1 MLACLYYGITEN
13 KKTIPGGL
21 QTMRK
26 INAKFNTA
34 FISEAGSL
42 LQNKDYFAFVE
53 MDDFACYVIAD
64 GIEDDIELES
74 AKIAVASIIRQF
86 SEKPAIGQR
95 SIKNWLKTANKEL
108 LALSRTKRLKAS
120 VTVVVTDYVSMV
132 YGMAGN
138 TRLMLFREGTLIHQ
152 TSDHSLSNNLMERGV
167 ISKDKVASHLER
179 HNLYCYL
186 GQPYDFKPETSS
198 RIKLVEGDIITLFT
212 RGIWE
217 NVDDGEITDAVSDAR
232 EPQEV
237 LNNVEDLLL
246 SKQPANL
253 DNYTLASIFIDKL
266 YQDPGRRKILIKRIL
281 AVAIP
286 VLLIIIGLLIFSH
299 ITQAQRQEQVDIMSG
314 HLKQAQMLSEQDNF
328 VKAVDEYKEALD
340 IAQRLKLK
348 NEQRQVESYYKTSTI
363 IVDADT
369 AMHQKEF
376 TKAMEKYNDAM
387 ASSYLSDN
395 LGADYI
401 SKQQHALIDYMRVSE
416 LIQSGDES
424 LEKKDLIKARIAYTE
439 AKVLATR
446 IYFEEG
452 RKEAAEK
459 LAKLNDQM
467 KEDGNQAKE
476 KEAAVYVQQGDAMA
490 RKGDFEG
497 AVSMLSIA
505 SGMYDQVGKTDKSTA
520 IQQKIDSIEDKM
532 TAGEKAALNE
542 KIAQQAEQYEAEG
555 DQALANGDYSNAQDQ
570 YSYARTLYKQSGN
583 KDSALLVQSKIANLN
598 SKQQDASKSD
608 LQSRAHDMEKDGD
621 LKVAQNQFDD
631 ARISYADAL
640 ATYSA
645 GGLSNNVT
653 TVQSKIDL
661 LDQKNT
667 AYEAQKSKAAAYVA
681 DADAK
686 TQAGDFKNA
695 KYLYLLAHDIYDTL
709 HLKEEKKQVNE
720 KIKAL
725 NRLSK

>member
-1 MLACLYYGITEN
+1 
-13 KKTIPGGL
+13 
-21 QTMRK
+21 MRK

-86 SEKPAIGQR
+86 SEKPTIGQR

-120 VTVVVTDYVSMV
+120 LTVVVTDYVSMV

-152 TSDHSLSNNLMERGV
+152 TSDHSLSNNLMERGE

-348 NEQRQVESYYKTSTI
+348 NEQRQLESYYKTATV

-424 LEKKDLIKARIAYTE
+424 MEKKDLIKARIAYTE

-459 LAKLNDQM
+459 LTKLNEQM

-476 KEAAVYVQQGDAMA
+476 KEAAVYVQQADAMA

-505 SGMYDQVGKTDKSTA
+505 SGMYDQVGKSDKS
-520 IQQKIDSIEDKM
+520 I
-532 TAGEKAALNE
+532 AL
-542 KIAQQAEQYEAEG
+542 Q
-555 DQALANGDYSNAQDQ
+555 
-570 YSYARTLYKQSGN
+570 
-583 KDSALLVQSKIANLN
+583 
-598 SKQQDASKSD
+598 
-608 LQSRAHDMEKDGD
+608 
-621 LKVAQNQFDD
+621 
-631 ARISYADAL
+631 
-640 ATYSA
+640 
-645 GGLSNNVT
+645 
-653 TVQSKIDL
+653 
-661 LDQKNT
+661 
-667 AYEAQKSKAAAYVA
+667 
-681 DADAK
+681 
-686 TQAGDFKNA
+686 
-695 KYLYLLAHDIYDTL
+695 
-709 HLKEEKKQVNE
+709 
-720 KIKAL
+720 
-725 NRLSK
+725 